1 MSAELL
7 QELRTII
14 SPTFDEA
21 GAGLDWGIAA
31 ALPHVRAD
39 HSGLLQVFINLAQ
52 NSCRALKG
60 LAAGAAPYQ
69 CGLDST
75 SQSHPFQRQR
85 PWHLSR
91 RTDVPAIA
99 SGASS
104 TGFGLFISRAII
116 RTFGGELHH
125 TQQPGECC
133 FVVELPTVMAQ
144 ESASA

>member
-1 MSAELL
+1 
-7 QELRTII
+7 
-14 SPTFDEA
+14 
-21 GAGLDWGIAA
+21 
-31 ALPHVRAD
+31 VRAD

-60 LAAGAAPYQ
+60 RPEGQLQIRADRLSGESVVVRFTDNGPGISPA
-69 CGLDST
+69 DRM
-75 SQSHPFQRQR
+75 FQPLQ
-85 PWHLSR
+85 
-91 RTDVPAIA
+91 

-133 FVVELPTVMAQ
+133 FVVELPTVVAQ